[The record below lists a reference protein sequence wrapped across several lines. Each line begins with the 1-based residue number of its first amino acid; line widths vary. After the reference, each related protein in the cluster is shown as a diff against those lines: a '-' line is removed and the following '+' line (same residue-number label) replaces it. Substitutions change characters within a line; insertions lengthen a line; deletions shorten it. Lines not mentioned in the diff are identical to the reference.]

1 MNQIILLAGE
11 RWSSFFQLSFTISF
25 KVIDDDSDDDFI
37 VRIKFLFLF
46 SSY

>member
-1 MNQIILLAGE
+1 MNEIILLACE
-11 RWSSFFQLSFTISF
+11 RWSSLFQLSFTISF

-37 VRIKFLFLF
+37 VRIKSLLLF